1 MIQKMNHI
9 NADYGERMMGN
20 FFEGFTVEDYCSKE
34 VFQRLGAY
42 IGHGLCYEASALI
55 MLIWKNHPSRLVYG
69 ECCGNTKKERLKH
82 CWVEVKYGMNW
93 YVIDSTWASS
103 IQPRPIYYR
112 TNNAKVD
119 RVVEYDEFW
128 GFGVSNEL
136 YERMKQPETAYIF
149 WFLMLYRRIYS
160 NQTLLFLDDCPDL
173 VIGDAVNLFPV
184 DAYSGTDGKRYPI
197 THEILRDY
205 VMNDRLVYPRRR
217 MISRGRRFGKIMRQA
232 HDEAAV
238 KYSGKDVEI
247 TISLK
252 GYEIQEVAPS

>member
-42 IGHGLCYEASALI
+42 IGHGF
-55 MLIWKNHPSRLVYG
+55 
-69 ECCGNTKKERLKH
+69 
-82 CWVEVKYGMNW
+82 
-93 YVIDSTWASS
+93 
-103 IQPRPIYYR
+103 YYR
-112 TNNAKVD
+112 TNHVKVD
-119 RVVEYDEFW
+119 RVVGYDEFW
-128 GFGVSNEL
+128 GFSVSNEL

-149 WFLMLYRRIYS
+149 WFLILYRRIYS

-173 VIGDAVNLFPV
+173 VIGNAANLFPV
-184 DAYSGTDGKRYPI
+184 DAYRGTDGKRYPI

-232 HDEAAV
+232 HDEAAK
-238 KYSGKDVEI
+238 KYFGKDVEI